1 MSAFP
6 VEMEAPDR
14 FAFAITLARF
24 AALVCSTVVVFR
36 YLANGDGI
44 TPTEKRA
51 FITMAAWAPIAAI
64 RNALLLALSSSLA
77 CRLAAGLERAVI
89 SLLICY
95 VGAIACSWRPGSM
108 FDRYWQSPVNVFSV
122 YAVVEFIAIFCMFS
136 GQPDVSFLA
145 KATTLLVIHFPAM
158 APIVYHG
165 MATLSETFSDLEDNL
180 QQQSHAPKPRKMM
193 VVTSVLTCLFIPL
206 IVALIYDYGILS
218 SKEFIEHM
226 DATTYAIGI
235 PVTIYLCIR
244 EAEDEEPAEAEPAE
258 DAVPLSGLGRGGRG
272 GSNGEVSRKEQH
284 STEEKHGKENEK
296 EEGEEE
302 GEQEA
307 LRVERAPS
315 RANPANNPANAEGK
329 AC

>member
-218 SKEFIEHM
+218 SKEFIEVRCAWRVIHS
-226 DATTYAIGI
+226 DD
-235 PVTIYLCIR
+235 
-244 EAEDEEPAEAEPAE
+244 EDG
-258 DAVPLSGLGRGGRG
+258 V
-272 GSNGEVSRKEQH
+272 H
-284 STEEKHGKENEK
+284 
-296 EEGEEE
+296 
-302 GEQEA
+302 
-307 LRVERAPS
+307 
-315 RANPANNPANAEGK
+315 NNPNSNDNSANDGDDSSYDSNQYDSKNEYPKPKTYQNPMHATGNRSFFVFSRRHSVRVCK
-329 AC
+329 KRK